1 MTAAA
6 TFAHAPCPY
15 RRAETIHGVPMDMCG
30 AIGSERVGDMPCEYC
45 RDRKAAEDLHP
56 SGGGAAESVGAK
68 RARAV
73 AATPSAASGTA
84 CVTAKSAHIGTRDGM
99 RGTPRRSPSGS
110 PRPAAAPNRA
120 DTSMET
126 RP

>member
-1 MTAAA
+1 MTA
-6 TFAHAPCPY
+6 
-15 RRAETIHGVPMDMCG
+15 
-30 AIGSERVGDMPCEYC
+30 EY
-45 RDRKAAEDLHP
+45 LHP

-84 CVTAKSAHIGTRDGM
+84 CEKTAKSAHIGAGDVM
-99 RGTPRRSPSGS
+99 RETSRRSPSGT

-120 DTSMET
+120 DTWMET
-126 RP
+126 RQ